1 MQLQREGKDEE
12 RRKRDRFAQIEGRCS
27 SRRSGFLIVYRLH
40 AEDEE
45 KEEEESNDD
54 PGVCAVEIGD
64 VLEPGLC
71 KHTCR
76 PLSGKGHLTS
86 HLLLVGA
93 LTTHYILSMILRK
106 EACILKQ
113 NERAWPRRKCLHC

>member
-12 RRKRDRFAQIEGRCS
+12 RRKRDRLAQIEGRCS

-64 VLEPGLC
+64 VLELGLC

-76 PLSGKGHLTS
+76 PPLWKGSPDLTPVTGRRINDTL
-86 HLLLVGA
+86 HFEHD
-93 LTTHYILSMILRK
+93 TK
-106 EACILKQ
+106 ERSLYSKT
-113 NERAWPRRKCLHC
+113 K

>member
-1 MQLQREGKDEE
+1 MAHGNLEFPVRNCSGQGKKRRDGNGIDWHRLKEGVHPGE
-12 RRKRDRFAQIEGRCS
+12 
-27 SRRSGFLIVYRLH
+27 SRFLIVYRLR

-45 KEEEESNDD
+45 KEEESNDH

-93 LTTHYILSMILRK
+93 LMTHYI
-106 EACILKQ
+106 
-113 NERAWPRRKCLHC
+113 

>member
-1 MQLQREGKDEE
+1 MAHGYLEFPVHNCNGKGKTRRGGNGIDWHRLQEGVHPGE
-12 RRKRDRFAQIEGRCS
+12 
-27 SRRSGFLIVYRLH
+27 SRFLIVHKLH

-45 KEEEESNDD
+45 KEEESNDN

-76 PLSGKGHLTS
+76 PLSGKGYLTAHLS
-86 HLLLVGA
+86 LVGA
-93 LTTHYILSMILRK
+93 LTTYYILSMLLRK
-106 EACILKQ
+106 EVCILKQ
-113 NERAWPRRKCLHC
+113 N